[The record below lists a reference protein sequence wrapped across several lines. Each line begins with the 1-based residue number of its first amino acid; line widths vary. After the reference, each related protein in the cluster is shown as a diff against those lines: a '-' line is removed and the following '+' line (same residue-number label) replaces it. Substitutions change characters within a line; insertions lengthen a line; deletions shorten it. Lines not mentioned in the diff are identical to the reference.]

1 MLKIREI
8 RKAKGLTMKQLGDM
22 VGALESSISFYERG
36 VQQPDLDMLR
46 KIADALCVST
56 DELLDHNQDRVEEDE
71 SMIFRQQIRNNPDYR
86 ILFSAAKKAKPE
98 HLRAAVAVLKSLEG
112 EEDAD

>member
-36 VQQPDLDMLR
+36 LQQPDLDMLR
-46 KIADALCVST
+46 KIADALSVST
-56 DELLDHNQDRVEEDE
+56 DELLW
-71 SMIFRQQIRNNPDYR
+71 F
-86 ILFSAAKKAKPE
+86 
-98 HLRAAVAVLKSLEG
+98 EG
-112 EEDAD
+112 KWFHTRSVIGSSPI